1 MSKDIE
7 VSQLKRWGV
16 SRKQQKTLP
25 ASLLPRE
32 EKDKLLRHKLH
43 LTGNSKKDD

>member
-16 SRKQQKTLP
+16 SRKHKKTLP
-25 ASLLPRE
+25 AFLLPRE
-32 EKDKLLRHKLH
+32 ERDKLLRRKLH
-43 LTGNSKKDD
+43 LTGKPKKDD